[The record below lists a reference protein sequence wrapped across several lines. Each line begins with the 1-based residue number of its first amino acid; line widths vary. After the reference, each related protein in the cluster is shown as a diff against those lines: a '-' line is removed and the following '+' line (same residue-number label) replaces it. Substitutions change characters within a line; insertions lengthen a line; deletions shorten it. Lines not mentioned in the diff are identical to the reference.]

1 MLPRLKSTS
10 KDATDVETIF
20 IQNKSFTKEK
30 SDRNTDIFPW
40 RLVVHYKNDYRHIAC
55 RALKDILLTSW
66 GTKQTKYG
74 DLDSLFSRC
83 LKVNLVISKQYQL

>member
-30 SDRNTDIFPW
+30 SDRNTDIFP
-40 RLVVHYKNDYRHIAC
+40 
-55 RALKDILLTSW
+55 
-66 GTKQTKYG
+66 
-74 DLDSLFSRC
+74 
-83 LKVNLVISKQYQL
+83 